1 MKELTPVVVE
11 ALKRWAANRSLT
23 PQQTA
28 DLIWETKYDALN
40 RCWFFIRNGM
50 FHGVEA
56 DGHIHT

>member
-1 MKELTPVVVE
+1 MEPTEIVIQALVRWAKNRNFTEQQTKELIT
-11 ALKRWAANRSLT
+11 
-23 PQQTA
+23 
-28 DLIWETKYDALN
+28 DTKYDALN